1 MSEHPIELSNRIIDT
16 GATDAPNRVTN
27 ELSELADGVVLV
39 ESFSHSIAVDS
50 GDCLAVFDTSSSFT
64 GRAVTEALRS
74 WSTDPVDTIVY
85 THGHVDHVGGSGFL
99 VADGRQRGHAD
110 PRVIGHEALPQRLA
124 RYERTNGW
132 NVAINAR
139 QFGGIS
145 PSAGLGVGGGS
156 ARFLPED
163 VAWPTDTYARAT
175 SARVGERTFELH
187 HDRGETDDHTWAWF
201 PEEKMLLPG
210 DLFIWVFPNAGNP
223 QKVQRYP
230 DDWAV
235 ALRKMAALGPELFV
249 PAHGLPIVG
258 TDRISM
264 VLDEAASALEF
275 LVAGVLESMNAGME
289 LEAIVEQVKL
299 PAEVLEKPYLTPV
312 YDEPEFVVRNI
323 WRRFGGWWDGNAASL
338 KPPTRAAVGGE
349 LLGLAGGADPV
360 ITRAQALA
368 DDGEL
373 ALACEL
379 VELVSRALPDDAAVH
394 EARAGLYQR
403 RRDAELSLM
412 AKGVYAA
419 AARSS
424 QHAAGLE
431 VERGGTRSAAGLD
444 LESGR

>member
-1 MSEHPIELSNRIIDT
+1 
-16 GATDAPNRVTN
+16 
-27 ELSELADGVVLV
+27 
-39 ESFSHSIAVDS
+39 
-50 GDCLAVFDTSSSFT
+50 
-64 GRAVTEALRS
+64 
-74 WSTDPVDTIVY
+74 
-85 THGHVDHVGGSGFL
+85 
-99 VADGRQRGHAD
+99 
-110 PRVIGHEALPQRLA
+110 
-124 RYERTNGW
+124 
-132 NVAINAR
+132 
-139 QFGGIS
+139 
-145 PSAGLGVGGGS
+145 
-156 ARFLPED
+156 
-163 VAWPTDTYARAT
+163 
-175 SARVGERTFELH
+175 
-187 HDRGETDDHTWAWF
+187 
-201 PEEKMLLPG
+201 MLLPG

-235 ALRKMAALGPELFV
+235 ALRKMAVLGPELFV

-373 ALACEL
+373 ALAA
-379 VELVSRALPDDAAVH
+379 VQIAADVG
-394 EARAGLYQR
+394 RLR
-403 RRDAELSLM
+403 
-412 AKGVYAA
+412 
-419 AARSS
+419 
-424 QHAAGLE
+424 
-431 VERGGTRSAAGLD
+431 GLD
-444 LESGR
+444 LRHRLRSGQGIRAAGGSRGAHGLRAPGRSKAGSAFKGTRGDR